1 MIDKGLMIRFRTECT
16 KRKAGFPAGFV
27 WLNLGLVV
35 LLALV
40 PANSSMALDI
50 SLAWEP
56 SSSDVEGYRAFCR
69 EAGRNYD
76 YSQPA
81 WQGSETTCMIYGLED
96 ETTHYFVVRAYNQL
110 GESGNSNEASSA
122 GSDTEVGIAAEAGGC
137 FISSALEE

>member
-1 MIDKGLMIRFRTECT
+1 MVDKGLMVRFCTECI
-16 KRKAGFPAGFV
+16 KRKAGFPTGFV

-69 EAGRNYD
+69 EAGQNYE

-81 WQGSETTCMIYGLED
+81 WQGSETTCTIYGLED
-96 ETTHYFVVRAYNQL
+96 ETTHYFVVRAYNEL
-110 GESGNSNEASSA
+110 GESNNSNEASSA
-122 GSDTEVGIAAEAGGC
+122 GGGTEVGIAAEAGGC